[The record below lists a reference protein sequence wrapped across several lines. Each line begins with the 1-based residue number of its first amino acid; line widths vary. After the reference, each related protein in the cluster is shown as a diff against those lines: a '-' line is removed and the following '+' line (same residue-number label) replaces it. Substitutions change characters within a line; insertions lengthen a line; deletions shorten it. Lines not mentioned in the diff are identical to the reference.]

1 MESRPRRDG
10 RGLARYGGRTM
21 TALVLT
27 VVAIIAAGW
36 IAWVLRDWPKP

>member
-1 MESRPRRDG
+1 
-10 RGLARYGGRTM
+10 M

-36 IAWVLRDWPKP
+36 IAWTLRDWPKP

>member
-1 MESRPRRDG
+1 MTA
-10 RGLARYGGRTM
+10 LV